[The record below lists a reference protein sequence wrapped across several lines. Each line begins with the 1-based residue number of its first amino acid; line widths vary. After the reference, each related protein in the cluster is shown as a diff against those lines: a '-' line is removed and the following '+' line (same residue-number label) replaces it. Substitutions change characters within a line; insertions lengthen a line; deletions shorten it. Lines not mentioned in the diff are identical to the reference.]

1 MLDNKLYLVM
11 AKSDKTKELKALK
24 KALRQEQR
32 KNKTLEEK
40 YNNVRLQ
47 NRILKCE
54 NKKKARGL
62 ILSSLSEKERE
73 VAELLFPD
81 TDTKK

>member
-1 MLDNKLYLVM
+1 MV
-11 AKSDKTKELKALK
+11 KSDKTKELKALK

>member
-1 MLDNKLYLVM
+1 M
-11 AKSDKTKELKALK
+11 AKSDKTKEFKALK

>member
-1 MLDNKLYLVM
+1 MT
-11 AKSDKTKELKALK
+11 KSDKTKELKALK

-54 NKKKARGL
+54 NKKKARGP

>member
-1 MLDNKLYLVM
+1 M

>member
-1 MLDNKLYLVM
+1 M

-47 NRILKCE
+47 NKILKCE

>member
-1 MLDNKLYLVM
+1 M

-62 ILSSLSEKERE
+62 ILSSLSEKGRE

>member
-1 MLDNKLYLVM
+1 M
-11 AKSDKTKELKALK
+11 AKSDKAKELKALK

>member
-1 MLDNKLYLVM
+1 M

-54 NKKKARGL
+54 NKKKAREL
-62 ILSSLSEKERE
+62 ILSSLSEKGRE

>member
-1 MLDNKLYLVM
+1 M

-62 ILSSLSEKERE
+62 ILSTLSEKERE

>member
-1 MLDNKLYLVM
+1 M

-54 NKKKARGL
+54 NKKK
-62 ILSSLSEKERE
+62 RE
-73 VAELLFPD
+73 D
-81 TDTKK
+81 

>member
-1 MLDNKLYLVM
+1 M

-81 TDTKK
+81 TDTEK

>member
-1 MLDNKLYLVM
+1 MV
-11 AKSDKTKELKALK
+11 KSDKNEEVKALK

-62 ILSSLSEKERE
+62 ILSSLSERERE
-73 VAELLFPD
+73 VVELLFPD
-81 TDTKK
+81 TDTEK

>member
-1 MLDNKLYLVM
+1 M
-11 AKSDKTKELKALK
+11 AKSDKTEELKALK

>member
-1 MLDNKLYLVM
+1 MT
-11 AKSDKTKELKALK
+11 KSDKTKELKALK

>member
-1 MLDNKLYLVM
+1 M
-11 AKSDKTKELKALK
+11 AKSDKTEELKALK

-62 ILSSLSEKERE
+62 ILSSLSEKGRE

>member
-1 MLDNKLYLVM
+1 MV
-11 AKSDKTKELKALK
+11 KSDKNEEVKALK

>member
-1 MLDNKLYLVM
+1 MT
-11 AKSDKTKELKALK
+11 KSDKTKELKALK

-40 YNNVRLQ
+40 YNNVRRQ

>member
-1 MLDNKLYLVM
+1 M
-11 AKSDKTKELKALK
+11 AKSDKKKELKALK

>member
-1 MLDNKLYLVM
+1 M

-62 ILSSLSEKERE
+62 ILSSLSEKGRE

-81 TDTKK
+81 TDTMK

>member
-1 MLDNKLYLVM
+1 MT
-11 AKSDKTKELKALK
+11 KSVKTKELKALK

>member
-1 MLDNKLYLVM
+1 M

-40 YNNVRLQ
+40 YNDVKLQ

-54 NKKKARGL
+54 SKKKAREL
-62 ILSSLSEKERE
+62 LLSSLSEKERQLI
-73 VAELLFPD
+73 ELLFPD
-81 TDTKK
+81 TDTTR

>member
-1 MLDNKLYLVM
+1 MV
-11 AKSDKTKELKALK
+11 KSDKSNEIKALK
-24 KALRQEQR
+24 KALKQEQR

>member
-1 MLDNKLYLVM
+1 MT
-11 AKSDKTKELKALK
+11 KSDKTKELKALK

-73 VAELLFPD
+73 VVELLFPD
-81 TDTKK
+81 TDTEK

>member
-1 MLDNKLYLVM
+1 M
-11 AKSDKTKELKALK
+11 AKSDKTEELKALK
-24 KALRQEQR
+24 KALRQKQR

>member
-1 MLDNKLYLVM
+1 M

-24 KALRQEQR
+24 KALRQERR

>member
-1 MLDNKLYLVM
+1 M

-40 YNNVRLQ
+40 YNDVKLQ

-54 NKKKARGL
+54 SKKKAREL
-62 ILSSLSEKERE
+62 LLSSLSEKERQLI
-73 VAELLFPD
+73 ELLFPD
-81 TDTKK
+81 TDTTK

>member
-1 MLDNKLYLVM
+1 M

-24 KALRQEQR
+24 KGLRQEQR

-47 NRILKCE
+47 NRFVKDIHFK
-54 NKKKARGL
+54 N
-62 ILSSLSEKERE
+62 
-73 VAELLFPD
+73 AEEFLQSISYGGFLY
-81 TDTKK
+81 KRIIRA